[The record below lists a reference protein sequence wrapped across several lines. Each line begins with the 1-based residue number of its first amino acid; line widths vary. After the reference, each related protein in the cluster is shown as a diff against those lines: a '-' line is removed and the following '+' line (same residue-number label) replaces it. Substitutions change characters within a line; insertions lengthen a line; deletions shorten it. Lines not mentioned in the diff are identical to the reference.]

1 MCYGARKD
9 VPSKMRPLKGF
20 AGLGKQCALY
30 IQSYSN
36 SSTAG
41 DKPKENRAST
51 AVLAKKE
58 FSF

>member
-1 MCYGARKD
+1 MCYGACKD

-20 AGLGKQCALY
+20 AGFGKQCALY

-36 SSTAG
+36 YFTAG
-41 DKPKENRAST
+41 DKPKENTST

-58 FSF
+58 FSS